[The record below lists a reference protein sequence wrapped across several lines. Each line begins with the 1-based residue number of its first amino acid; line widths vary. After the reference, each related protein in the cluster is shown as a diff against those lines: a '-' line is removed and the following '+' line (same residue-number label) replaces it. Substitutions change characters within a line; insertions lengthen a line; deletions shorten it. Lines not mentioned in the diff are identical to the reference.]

1 MQLHHWF
8 ALALAL
14 TPSLASAALF
24 PKDSLVKQIDTKG
37 FKKAM
42 KENATSVVA
51 FVAPWCGHC
60 QKMAPEFSKAAL
72 GVYPMIP
79 FYAVDCDKQ
88 SNKKLCAE
96 QGVQGFP
103 TIKLFP
109 RGGQSKPL
117 DFDGPQR
124 SASAFYYWAS
134 RNIPHNVKKVYHLED
149 LPAWIEEN
157 KDAPRAVLLNQG
169 KHIPLLWQTLGNK
182 YKGQIK
188 FAIHRDRRGKSS
200 EKMGLEKGEP
210 KSSKVLLYP
219 PGSTDYVRYSGIQ
232 KHDSLSKFFDSV
244 LDGTADLTI
253 LNKQAAEEEFVP
265 DEEMLEIE
273 RKQEAQRMAL
283 AHGGFTDLIDFEEA
297 IKNGAGA
304 DFHDKHGY
312 PGMMGGGAPKKTDAK
327 GEGEGKKEDPIHRI
341 LKAQQEA
348 EKKERE
354 KPKMA
359 KTDEAG
365 QVVFTPAETGHP
377 KTPVAGETETASS
390 TEVAAAA
397 SETPAVD
404 SREDAEVE
412 PEPLSQTP
420 ASAAHTDTLKE
431 TSEPVIDASSEAVP
445 PPSEEAPRATG
456 HVTDEL

>member
-1 MQLHHWF
+1 MQLWF
-8 ALALAL
+8 ALVVAL

-24 PKDSLVKQIDTKG
+24 PKDTLVKQIDAKG
-37 FKKAM
+37 FRKAM

-60 QKMAPEFSKAAL
+60 QRMSPEFSQAAL

-103 TIKLFP
+103 TVKLFP
-109 RGGQSKPL
+109 RGGKSKPL
-117 DFDGPQR
+117 DFDGPNR

-149 LPAWIEEN
+149 LPAWVQEN
-157 KDAPRAVLLNQG
+157 TDAPRAILLNQG

-182 YKGQIK
+182 YKGGIK
-188 FAIHRDRRGKSS
+188 FAIHRDRKGKSS
-200 EKMGLEKGEP
+200 VKMGLEQGEA

-219 PGSTDYVRYSGIQ
+219 TGSTDYVRYEGIQ

-244 LDGTADLTI
+244 LDGTADLST

-283 AHGGFTDLIDFEEA
+283 AHGGFTDIIDFEEA

-304 DFHDKHGY
+304 DFHEKNGY
-312 PGMMGGGAPKKTDAK
+312 PGMMGGALPKKDESGKAK
-327 GEGEGKKEDPIHRI
+327 GAEEEDPIRKI

-348 EKKERE
+348 EKSERE
-354 KPKMA
+354 RPKMA
-359 KTDEAG
+359 RTDEAG
-365 QVVFTPAETGHP
+365 QVVFTPQATGHP
-377 KTPVAGETETASS
+377 KTPVAGESANTVETDAAESASATLTKREEPVDGAASS
-390 TEVAAAA
+390 
-397 SETPAVD
+397 
-404 SREDAEVE
+404 
-412 PEPLSQTP
+412 
-420 ASAAHTDTLKE
+420 
-431 TSEPVIDASSEAVP
+431 
-445 PPSEEAPRATG
+445 PSVVEEAPAATSAMASEVVSSTPTEEPKTRG
-456 HVTDEL
+456 HATDEL

>member
-1 MQLHHWF
+1 MQLQHWF
-8 ALALAL
+8 ALTLAL

-24 PKDSLVKQIDTKG
+24 SKDSLVKQLDPKG
-37 FKKAM
+37 FRKVM

-60 QKMAPEFSKAAL
+60 QKLAPEFDKAAL

-79 FYAVDCDKQ
+79 FYAVDCDKPN
-88 SNKKLCAE
+88 NKKLCAE

-103 TIKLFP
+103 TLKLYP

-124 SASAFYYWAS
+124 SASALYYWAS
-134 RNIPHNVKKVYHLED
+134 RNIPHNVKKIYHIED
-149 LPAWIEEN
+149 LPAWVEEN

-188 FAIHRDRRGKSS
+188 FAIHRDRRGKGS

-219 PGSTDYVRYSGIQ
+219 AGSTDFVLYSGIQ

-244 LDGTADLTI
+244 LDGTVDLTE
-253 LNKQAAEEEFVP
+253 LNKQAAQEEFVP
-265 DEEMLEIE
+265 DEELLEIE

-283 AHGGFTDLIDFEEA
+283 AHGGYSDLIDFEEA

-304 DFHDKHGY
+304 DFHEKNGF
-312 PGMMGGGAPKKTDAK
+312 PGMMGGGLPKKADAK
-327 GEGEGKKEDPIHRI
+327 AEGAGKKEDPIHRI

-359 KTDEAG
+359 KTGEAG
-365 QVVFTPAETGHP
+365 QVIFTPEATGHP
-377 KTPVAGETETASS
+377 KTPVAGETEPTSS
-390 TEVAAAA
+390 TEAAAAA
-397 SETPAVD
+397 SETPVLD
-404 SREDAEVE
+404 TREDAAVE
-412 PEPLSQTP
+412 PEPSSQNP
-420 ASAAHTDTLKE
+420 SSAAHTDALKE
-431 TSEPVIDASSEAVP
+431 TSDPEIVVSSEAVP
-445 PPSEEAPRATG
+445 PPAEETKTTG
-456 HVTDEL
+456 HVADEL

>member
-1 MQLHHWF
+1 MQLWF
-8 ALALAL
+8 ALVVAM

-24 PKDSLVKQIDTKG
+24 PKDTLVKQLDAKG
-37 FKKAM
+37 FRKAM

-60 QKMAPEFSKAAL
+60 QRMAPEFSKAAL

-88 SNKKLCAE
+88 SNKQLCAE

-103 TIKLFP
+103 TVKARL
-109 RGGQSKPL
+109 S
-117 DFDGPQR
+117 
-124 SASAFYYWAS
+124 S
-134 RNIPHNVKKVYHLED
+134 RADIPHNVKKVYHLED
-149 LPAWIEEN
+149 LPAWVEEVRNFRRNALSCANFLIRVQN
-157 KDAPRAVLLNQG
+157 KSAPRAVLLNQG

-182 YKGQIK
+182 YKGQIT
-188 FAIHRDRRGKSS
+188 FAIHRDRKGKSS
-200 EKMGLEKGEP
+200 VKMGLEKGEP

-219 PGSTDYVRYSGIQ
+219 AGSTDYVRYEGIQ

-244 LDGTADLTI
+244 LDGTADLST

-283 AHGGFTDLIDFEEA
+283 AHGGFNDLIDFEEA

-304 DFHDKHGY
+304 DFHEKHGF
-312 PGMMGGGAPKKTDAK
+312 PGMMGGALPKKGEAK
-327 GEGEGKKEDPIHRI
+327 GAAEEEDPIRKI

-348 EKKERE
+348 EKSERE

-365 QVVFTPAETGHP
+365 QVVFTPEVTGHP
-377 KTPVAGETETASS
+377 KTPVAGESATTAETDAAESASVTLTKREEAADDAASS
-390 TEVAAAA
+390 PSVGEEDPGMTSARASEAA
-397 SETPAVD
+397 S
-404 SREDAEVE
+404 
-412 PEPLSQTP
+412 
-420 ASAAHTDTLKE
+420 
-431 TSEPVIDASSEAVP
+431 AVP
-445 PPSEEAPRATG
+445 TEELKTRG